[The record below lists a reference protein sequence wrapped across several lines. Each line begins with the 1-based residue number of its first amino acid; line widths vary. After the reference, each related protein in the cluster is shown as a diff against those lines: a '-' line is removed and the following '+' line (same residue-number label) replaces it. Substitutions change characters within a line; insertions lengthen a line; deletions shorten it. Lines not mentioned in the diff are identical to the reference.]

1 MNICFKA
8 HFYTDGDYSF
18 RKDRLDFLFEKDSP
32 LYKGATI
39 RYFYEHVDEEISI
52 CLVADGNENG
62 CRWALRDLL
71 EALMCSISTIK
82 YWLVRDLYDLFYYFY
97 EDLWGEL
104 NQEKVKE
111 LYGNYDGTILNLKM
125 EE

>member
-1 MNICFKA
+1 MKICFKA

-18 RKDRLDFLFEKDSP
+18 RKDRLDMLFEKDSS
-32 LYKGATI
+32 LYKGSTI
-39 RYFYEHVDEEISI
+39 RYFYEHEDEEISI
-52 CLVADGNENG
+52 CLVADGNENA

-82 YWLVRDLYDLFYYFY
+82 HWLVRDLYDLLEYFHK
-97 EDLWGEL
+97 DLWKEL
-104 NQEKVKE
+104 NQEKSNK
-111 LYGNYDGTILNLKM
+111 LSGNYDGTILTLKM